1 MITESEA
8 QEMHE
13 AIGATIESGDLE
25 GLARA
30 REIASIV
37 ARDVAAE
44 KEEATPH
51 REEEYRVVWEIDLT
65 APSPREAAEAAQAI
79 QLRPNHATVFMVNGE
94 SIDLDEIEAE
104 EED

>member
-1 MITESEA
+1 MPTENDRQS
-8 QEMHE
+8 QPQIVGHE
-13 AIGATIESGDLE
+13 ADA
-25 GLARA
+25 
-30 REIASIV
+30 
-37 ARDVAAE
+37 AAE